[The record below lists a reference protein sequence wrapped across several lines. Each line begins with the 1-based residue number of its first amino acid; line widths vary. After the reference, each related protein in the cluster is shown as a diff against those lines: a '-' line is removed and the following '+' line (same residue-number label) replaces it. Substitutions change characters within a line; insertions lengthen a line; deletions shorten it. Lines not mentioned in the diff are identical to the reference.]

1 MPSFHLDV
9 CFVSAFYVYL
19 LALTRYFM
27 IKQTLNIVPL
37 INGLPIFLSELF
49 YLKIKDHR
57 KGEIHGSYQ
66 ERRDSW

>member
-1 MPSFHLDV
+1 
-9 CFVSAFYVYL
+9 
-19 LALTRYFM
+19 M

-66 ERRDSW
+66 YFIYLSCNHLPS